1 MVQTP
6 KPVRAQE
13 TADKVLERKR
23 AILGAASRVFLKKG
37 VYATGMRD
45 IAAEL
50 GMAVG
55 SLYYYFEDKEHLL
68 AFVQE
73 DALEELLALAE
84 RVRGLD
90 RRTDAR
96 LFLLIAGH
104 VVRLNDVDQGTPG
117 SLAHLEVEMLGE
129 ERRPA
134 LLAQRD
140 RYEQHLRE
148 LIEEGI
154 VGGIFRKTDPKVAAL
169 TILGAINWTVR
180 WFRPEGGKSA
190 QEIGEEAAELLVR
203 GLLAPKVELSVRAA
217 DRSAA

>member
-1 MVQTP
+1 MVQAP
-6 KPVRAQE
+6 KPIRAQE
-13 TADKVLERKR
+13 NGAKVLERKR
-23 AILGAASRVFLKKG
+23 AILEAASRVFLRKG
-37 VYATGMRD
+37 VHATGMRD

-73 DALEELLALAE
+73 DALAGLLELAE

-90 RRTDAR
+90 LKADAR
-96 LFLLIAGH
+96 LYLLITGH
-104 VVRLNDVDQGTPG
+104 VIRLNDAAEGTPG
-117 SLAHLEVEMLGE
+117 SLAHLEIEMLGE

-148 LIEEGI
+148 LSLIHI
-154 VGGIFRKTDPKVAAL
+154 
-169 TILGAINWTVR
+169 
-180 WFRPEGGKSA
+180 
-190 QEIGEEAAELLVR
+190 
-203 GLLAPKVELSVRAA
+203 
-217 DRSAA
+217 

>member
-6 KPVRAQE
+6 KPIRAQE
-13 TADKVLERKR
+13 NVAKVRERKR
-23 AILGAASRVFLKKG
+23 AILEAASRVFRKRG
-37 VYATGMRD
+37 VHATGMRD

-68 AFVQE
+68 DFVQE
-73 DALEELLALAE
+73 DALAGILALAG
-84 RVRGLD
+84 RVRGRALRAGD
-90 RRTDAR
+90 R
-96 LFLLIAGH
+96 LYLLIAGH
-104 VVRLNDVDQGTPG
+104 VVRLNDVAQGTPG

-148 LIEEGI
+148 LIEEGS
-154 VGGIFRKTDPKVAAL
+154 VGGLFRPTDPKVA
-169 TILGAINWTVR
+169 
-180 WFRPEGGKSA
+180 
-190 QEIGEEAAELLVR
+190 
-203 GLLAPKVELSVRAA
+203 
-217 DRSAA
+217 

>member
-6 KPVRAQE
+6 RPIRAQDNG
-13 TADKVLERKR
+13 AKVLERKR
-23 AILGAASRVFLKKG
+23 AILEAAAKVFLRKG

-55 SLYYYFEDKEHLL
+55 SLYYYFVDKEDLL

-73 DALEELLALAE
+73 DALAGLLELAE
-84 RVRGLD
+84 HVRGLHLKA
-90 RRTDAR
+90 DAR
-96 LFLLIAGH
+96 LFQLIAGH
-104 VVRLNDVDQGTPG
+104 VVRLNDAARGTPG

-140 RYEQHLRE
+140 RYEQHLCE

-154 VGGIFRKTDPKVAAL
+154 VGTIFRRTDPKVAAL

-180 WFRPEGGKSA
+180 WFRAEGGKSA
-190 QEIGEEAAELLVR
+190 RQIGGEAAELLVR
-203 GLLAPKVELSVRAA
+203 GLLAPGIELSVPAA
-217 DRSAA
+217 DLSAA